1 MLVFS
6 SQMHVVTF
14 IFTILEIVLFF
25 YQLIYYLSRPQDKSR
40 FWYLILLALLIV
52 YNITGGLFPDP
63 NIPIAIVTQNII
75 AYGSGFLMASYFP
88 YYFYRG
94 FDLVCLRFHAIYG
107 VPLFLILPYL
117 IFFVVVYSFNRNLD
131 VAIQYGIIIPFFY
144 SIVVLW
150 AIAKAIRIKYSERSS
165 NHDTME
171 MIAVYF
177 AVLPWAS
184 MTILAYLHA
193 SQLTEVLFTNGGFL
207 IITILF
213 ISKSISRAKMEYQLL
228 IDKTNYDSQPVFSE
242 NCAKYQLTKREI
254 EIVELIRQG
263 VKYKAIGEQ
272 LFISE
277 RTVTT
282 HVQNIFEKTGV
293 SSKVELIRKLEKA
306 ALLLE
311 KKDL

>member
-1 MLVFS
+1 MLVFG

-25 YQLIYYLSRPQDKSR
+25 YQFIYYLSRPQDKGR

-52 YNITGGLFPDP
+52 YNITGGLFPDS
-63 NIPIAIVTQNII
+63 NIPIAVVTQNII

-107 VPLFLILPYL
+107 VPLFLILPYI

-165 NHDTME
+165 SHDTME

-184 MTILAYLHA
+184 MTILAYFHA
-193 SQLTEVLFTNGGFL
+193 SQLVEVLFTNGGFL

-228 IDKTNYDSQPVFSE
+228 IDKTNYDSTPAFSE
-242 NCAKYQLTKREI
+242 NCEKYQLTKREI

-263 VKYKAIGEQ
+263 LKYKAIGEQ

-306 ALLLE
+306 ELLLE

>member
-1 MLVFS
+1 
-6 SQMHVVTF
+6 MHVVTF

-25 YQLIYYLSRPQDKSR
+25 YQFIYYLSRPQDKGR

-52 YNITGGLFPDP
+52 YNITGGLFPDS
-63 NIPIAIVTQNII
+63 NIPIAVVTQNII

-107 VPLFLILPYL
+107 VPLFLILPYI

-165 NHDTME
+165 SHDTME

-184 MTILAYLHA
+184 MTILAYFHA
-193 SQLTEVLFTNGGFL
+193 SQLVEVLFTNGGFL

-228 IDKTNYDSQPVFSE
+228 IDKTNYDSTPAFSE
-242 NCAKYQLTKREI
+242 NCEKYQLTKREI

-263 VKYKAIGEQ
+263 LKYKAIGEQ

-306 ALLLE
+306 ELLLE

>member
-1 MLVFS
+1 MLVFG

-52 YNITGGLFPDP
+52 YNITGGLFPDL

-165 NHDTME
+165 SHDTME

-184 MTILAYLHA
+184 MTILAYFHA
-193 SQLTEVLFTNGGFL
+193 SQLMEVLFTNGGFL

-228 IDKTNYDSQPVFSE
+228 IDKTIYDSVPAFSE
-242 NCAKYQLTKREI
+242 NCEKYQLTKREI

-263 VKYKAIGEQ
+263 FKYKAIGEQ